1 LADIKWNTSKSFQA
15 KPSKAGGRE
24 KLTQRKNK
32 RFHAGEVLGLVSQQP
47 KLLQLQFKVP
57 EHDLFVFVGVNQ
69 MSASRYRL
77 MLTILPD
84 FFGIL
89 SDWKVS

>member
-1 LADIKWNTSKSFQA
+1 M
-15 KPSKAGGRE
+15 
-24 KLTQRKNK
+24 TQRKNK